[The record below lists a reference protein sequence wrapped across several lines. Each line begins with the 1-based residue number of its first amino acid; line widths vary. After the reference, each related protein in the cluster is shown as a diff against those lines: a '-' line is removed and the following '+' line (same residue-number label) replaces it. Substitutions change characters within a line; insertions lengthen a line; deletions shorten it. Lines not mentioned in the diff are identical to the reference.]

1 MTRISLLFLTLFL
14 SACAAVAP
22 APRPPQDTAGPLTE
36 TQIQRRADAAAR
48 QFVAV
53 VEQVEPVAEAECRKV
68 RLRGPCDF
76 QIVVDDRPGQA
87 PNAFHTLDRQGR
99 PIIAFNLALIL
110 NVDNADE
117 LAFVMGHEA
126 AHHIGGHIERAQ
138 RNATLGSELFGR
150 AAATISGGDSGA
162 IEAGL
167 ELGAALGRRSFTKDF
182 ELEADAIGTVIA
194 HRAGFDPV
202 RGAEFFARIPD
213 PGNRFLGTHPPNSA
227 RIETVRRVARR
238 LK

>member
-1 MTRISLLFLTLFL
+1 MT
-14 SACAAVAP
+14 
-22 APRPPQDTAGPLTE
+22 E
-36 TQIQRRADAAAR
+36 
-48 QFVAV
+48 
-53 VEQVEPVAEAECRKV
+53 
-68 RLRGPCDF
+68 LRGPCDF